1 MSNRQ
6 SRFDLGQRNE
16 NEEMKKWKM
25 VVLDDDPTGI
35 QTVHG
40 CLLITRWDEES
51 VRLGFQDSEPFFYI
65 LTNTRAMTR
74 EDAEQVTREAMEM
87 VVKVNQDYGYQLII
101 VSRSDSCLRG
111 HFPLETDVMRQ
122 CLVEHGYSVY
132 EKTPFCPA
140 FIEAGRVTIDGIHYM
155 RDGKQLIPV
164 SQTEFARDNVFA
176 YHTSILTEYIKEKG
190 ANPDDYEIVDAESYD
205 ELYRFARHLTSDILP
220 QTSDLRPHPSAIV
233 IRSSSS
239 LPKAISGIS
248 DQPLLDRTILTPQ
261 PSAISPLNPG
271 CFIVGSHVKKTTLQL
286 EQLLQAEGTCAIE
299 VDVQRIL
306 DDSALLMSE
315 TLDTIRQVVE
325 MGLTP
330 VVYTSRQEIR
340 LDDADQRQH
349 LGQQVSDFLVDI
361 VYRLPFTPSY
371 LVGKG
376 GITSHDILTKGLGI
390 RTARVLG
397 QVIASVPCVMAPHFP
412 YIIFPG
418 NVGNEDSLR
427 EVYLK
432 LR

>member
-1 MSNRQ
+1 M
-6 SRFDLGQRNE
+6 DGTV
-16 NEEMKKWKM
+16 WKM

-40 CLLITRWDEES
+40 CLLITQWDEAS
-51 VRLGFQDSEPFFYI
+51 VRTGFEDKVPFFYI

-74 EDAEQVTREAMEM
+74 KDAEQVTREAMEM
-87 VVKVNQDYGYQLII
+87 VVKVNKQYGYRLII

-122 CLVEHGYSVY
+122 VLTAHGYQVAA
-132 EKTPFCPA
+132 KTPFCPA

-155 RDGKQLIPV
+155 RDGQHLIPV
-164 SQTEFARDNVFA
+164 SETEFARDNVFA
-176 YHTSILTEYIKEKG
+176 YHTSVLSDYIQEKG
-190 ANPDDYEIVDAESYD
+190 ANPEDYEIVNAQSYD
-205 ELYRFARHLTSDILP
+205 ELDAFAATVVDGSP
-220 QTSDLRPHPSAIV
+220 ANEAIV

-239 LPKAISGIS
+239 LPKAISGIP
-248 DQPLLDRTILTPQ
+248 DIPLLDRSILPSHSSLPTP
-261 PSAISPLNPG
+261 PI
-271 CFIVGSHVKKTTLQL
+271 FIVGSHVRKTTLQL
-286 EQLLQAEGTCAIE
+286 ECLLQAEGTCAIE

-306 DDSALLMSE
+306 DDADTLMLE
-315 TLDTIRQVVE
+315 TLETIQQVVE
-325 MGLTP
+325 QGLTP

-340 LDDADQRQH
+340 LDNANQRQL

-361 VYRLPFTPSY
+361 VHRLPYTPSY

-397 QVIASVPCVMAPHFP
+397 QVISSVPCVMASQFP

-418 NVGNEDSLR
+418 NVGTEQSLR

-432 LR
+432 LKG

>member
-1 MSNRQ
+1 MM
-6 SRFDLGQRNE
+6 
-16 NEEMKKWKM
+16 EERRWKM

-40 CLLITRWDEES
+40 CLLITQWDEQS
-51 VRLGFQDSEPFFYI
+51 VRLGFEDAEPFFYI

-87 VVKVNQDYGYQLII
+87 VIKVNQDYGYRLII

-122 CLVEHGYSVY
+122 SLVQHGYTVAP
-132 EKTPFCPA
+132 KTPFCPA
-140 FIEAGRVTIDGIHYM
+140 FIEAGRVTIDGVHYM
-155 RDGKQLIPV
+155 KDGNRLIPV
-164 SQTEFARDNVFA
+164 SETEFARDNVFA
-176 YHTSILTEYIKEKG
+176 YHTSVLRDYIKEKG
-190 ANPDDYEIVDAESYD
+190 ANPDDYEIVNAQGYD
-205 ELYRFARHLTSDILP
+205 ELRAFAEHLTSDIIP
-220 QTSDLRPHPSAIV
+220 QTSSIV

-239 LPKAISGIS
+239 LPKAISGIA
-248 DQPLLDRTILTPQ
+248 DIPLLNRNILKHQ
-261 PSAISPLNPG
+261 GVG
-271 CFIVGSHVKKTTLQL
+271 CFVVGSHVKKTTQQL
-286 EQLLQAEGTCAIE
+286 ENLLQAEGTCAIE

-306 DDSALLMSE
+306 DDAPLLMSE
-315 TLDTIRQVVE
+315 TLDTIQQVVDNY
-325 MGLTP
+325 LTP
-330 VVYTSRQEIR
+330 VIYTSRQEIR
-340 LDDADQRQH
+340 LDDANQRQH

-390 RTARVLG
+390 KSARVLG
-397 QVIASVPCVMAPHFP
+397 QVINSVPCVMTEKFP

-418 NVGNEDSLR
+418 NVGSEQSLR
-427 EVYLK
+427 EVYEKLK
-432 LR
+432 M

>member
-1 MSNRQ
+1 MDDVR
-6 SRFDLGQRNE
+6 
-16 NEEMKKWKM
+16 WKM

-40 CLLITRWDEES
+40 CLLITQWDEDS
-51 VRLGFQDSEPFFYI
+51 VRKGFADAEPFFYI
-65 LTNTRAMTR
+65 LMNTRAMTR

-87 VVKVNQDYGYQLII
+87 VIKVNQDYGYRLII

-111 HFPLETDVMRQ
+111 HFPLETDVMRS
-122 CLVEHGYSVY
+122 CLVHHGYAVM
-132 EKTPFCPA
+132 EKTPFYPA
-140 FIEAGRVTIDGIHYM
+140 FIEAGRVTIDGVHYM
-155 RDGKQLIPV
+155 KDGERLIPV
-164 SQTEFARDNVFA
+164 SETEFARDNVFA
-176 YHTSILTEYIKEKG
+176 YHTSVLRDYIQEKG
-190 ANPDDYEIVDAESYD
+190 ANPDDYIIVNAQGYD
-205 ELYRFARHLTSDILP
+205 ELYRFAEHLTSSLLP
-220 QTSDLRPHPSAIV
+220 LTSAIV

-248 DQPLLDRTILTPQ
+248 DIPLLDRTILKQ
-261 PSAISPLNPG
+261 AGVG
-271 CFIVGSHVKKTTLQL
+271 CFIVGSHVKKTTQQL
-286 EQLLQAEGTCAIE
+286 EHLLQQEGTCAIE

-306 DDSALLMSE
+306 DDAPLLMSE
-315 TLDTIRQVVE
+315 TLDTIQQVVD

-340 LDDADQRQH
+340 LDDANQRQH

-361 VYRLPFTPSY
+361 VYRLPFTPAY

-390 RTARVLG
+390 KSARVLG
-397 QVIASVPCVMAPHFP
+397 QIINSVPCVMAEKFP

-418 NVGNEDSLR
+418 NVGNEQSLS
-427 EVYLK
+427 EVFNKLK
-432 LR
+432 G

>member
-1 MSNRQ
+1 MK
-6 SRFDLGQRNE
+6 
-16 NEEMKKWKM
+16 EEAVRPWKM

-40 CLLITRWDEES
+40 CMLITRWDEAS
-51 VRLGFQDSEPFFYI
+51 MRQGFEDKEPFFYV

-74 EDAEQVTREAMEM
+74 EDAARVTREAMEM
-87 VVKVNQDYGYQLII
+87 VVRVNKDFGFGLIV

-111 HFPLETDVMRQ
+111 HFPLETDVMREV
-122 CLVEHGYSVY
+122 LAENGIRVA

-155 RDGKQLIPV
+155 KDGERLIPV
-164 SQTEFARDNVFA
+164 SETEFAHDNVFG
-176 YHTSILTEYIKEKG
+176 YHSSVLRDYIKEKG
-190 ANPDDYEIVDAESYD
+190 ANADDYDIIDAQDYTALIQYSKKIFQKLQSND
-205 ELYRFARHLTSDILP
+205 
-220 QTSDLRPHPSAIV
+220 AIV
-233 IRSSSS
+233 IRCSSS

-248 DQPLLDRTILTPQ
+248 DKPLLDRTMLKHDGV
-261 PSAISPLNPG
+261 G
-271 CFIVGSHVKKTTLQL
+271 CFVVGSHVKKTTLQL
-286 EQLLQAEGTCAIE
+286 ECLLQAEGTCAVE

-306 DDSALLMSE
+306 NDADPLMLE
-315 TLDTIRQVVE
+315 TLDVIRQVVE
-325 MGLTP
+325 QGLTP

-340 LDDADQRQH
+340 LADADQRQH

-361 VYRLPFTPSY
+361 VRRLPYTPAY

-376 GITSHDILTKGLGI
+376 GITSHDILTKGLDI
-390 RTARVLG
+390 SSARVLG
-397 QVIASVPCVMAPHFP
+397 QVVNSVPCVMTHMFP

-418 NVGNEDSLR
+418 NVGSEQSLR
-427 EVYLK
+427 EVYQK

>member
-1 MSNRQ
+1 MDDVR
-6 SRFDLGQRNE
+6 
-16 NEEMKKWKM
+16 WKM

-40 CLLITRWDEES
+40 CLLITQWDEDS
-51 VRLGFQDSEPFFYI
+51 VRKGFADAEPFFYI
-65 LTNTRAMTR
+65 LMNTRAMTR

-87 VVKVNQDYGYQLII
+87 VIKVNQDYGYRLII

-111 HFPLETDVMRQ
+111 HFPLETDVMRS
-122 CLVEHGYSVY
+122 CLVHHGYAVM

-140 FIEAGRVTIDGIHYM
+140 FIEAGRVTIDGVHYM
-155 RDGKQLIPV
+155 KDGERLIPV
-164 SQTEFARDNVFA
+164 SETEFARDNVFA
-176 YHTSILTEYIKEKG
+176 YHTSVLRDYIQEKG
-190 ANPDDYEIVDAESYD
+190 ANPDDYIIVNAQGYD
-205 ELYRFARHLTSDILP
+205 ELYRFAEHLTSSLLP
-220 QTSDLRPHPSAIV
+220 LTSAIV

-248 DQPLLDRTILTPQ
+248 DIPLLDRTILKQ
-261 PSAISPLNPG
+261 AGVG
-271 CFIVGSHVKKTTLQL
+271 CFIVGSHVKKTTQQL
-286 EQLLQAEGTCAIE
+286 EHLLQQEGTCAIE

-306 DDSALLMSE
+306 DDAPLLMSE
-315 TLDTIRQVVE
+315 TLDTIQQVVD

-340 LDDADQRQH
+340 LDDANQRQH

-361 VYRLPFTPSY
+361 VYRLPFTPAY

-390 RTARVLG
+390 KSARVLG
-397 QVIASVPCVMAPHFP
+397 QIINSVPCVMAEKFP

-418 NVGNEDSLR
+418 NVGNEQSLS
-427 EVYLK
+427 EVFNKLK
-432 LR
+432 G

>member
-1 MSNRQ
+1 MNKSIVNSKLSNCKLQ
-6 SRFDLGQRNE
+6 GLSNCKL
-16 NEEMKKWKM
+16 

-35 QTVHG
+35 QTVHS
-40 CLLITRWDEES
+40 CLLITQWDEQH
-51 VRLGFQDSEPFFYI
+51 VREAFEDEEPFFYI

-74 EDAEQVTREAMEM
+74 EEAADVTRSAMEM
-87 VVKVNQDYGYQLII
+87 VLQINQDYGYRLII

-122 CLVEHGYSVY
+122 CLVAHGYSVY

-140 FIEAGRVTIDGIHYM
+140 FIEAGRVTIDGVHYM
-155 RDGKQLIPV
+155 KDGERLIPV
-164 SQTEFARDNVFA
+164 SETEFARDNVFA
-176 YHTSILTEYIKEKG
+176 YHTSVLCDYIREKG
-190 ANPDDYEIVDAESYD
+190 ANPDDYEIINAQGYD
-205 ELYRFARHLTSDILP
+205 ELYRFAQHLTSDIIP
-220 QTSDLRPHPSAIV
+220 QTSSLV

-239 LPKAISGIS
+239 LPKAISGIA
-248 DQPLLDRTILTPQ
+248 DIPLLDRSILKQ
-261 PSAISPLNPG
+261 VGVG
-271 CFIVGSHVKKTTLQL
+271 CFVVGSHVKKTTQQL
-286 EQLLQAEGTCAIE
+286 ERLLQAEGTCAIE

-306 DDSALLMSE
+306 DDAALLMSE

-330 VVYTSRQEIR
+330 VIYTSRQEIR
-340 LDDADQRQH
+340 LDDANQRQR

-376 GITSHDILTKGLGI
+376 GITSNDILTKGLGI
-390 RTARVLG
+390 KSARVLG
-397 QVIASVPCVMAPHFP
+397 QIINSVPCVMAEKFP

-418 NVGNEDSLR
+418 NVGNEQSLS
-427 EVYLK
+427 EVFNKLK
-432 LR
+432 G

>member
-1 MSNRQ
+1 MK
-6 SRFDLGQRNE
+6 
-16 NEEMKKWKM
+16 EEAVRPWKM

-40 CLLITRWDEES
+40 CMLITRWDEAS
-51 VRLGFQDSEPFFYI
+51 MRQGFEDKEPFFYV

-74 EDAEQVTREAMEM
+74 EDAARVTREAMEM
-87 VVKVNQDYGYQLII
+87 VVRVNKDFGFGLIV

-111 HFPLETDVMRQ
+111 HFPLETDVMREV
-122 CLVEHGYSVY
+122 LAENGIRVA

-155 RDGKQLIPV
+155 KDGERLIPV
-164 SQTEFARDNVFA
+164 SETEFAHDNVFG
-176 YHTSILTEYIKEKG
+176 YHSSVLRDYIKEKG
-190 ANPDDYEIVDAESYD
+190 ANADDYDIIDAQDYTALIQYAKKIFQKLQSND
-205 ELYRFARHLTSDILP
+205 
-220 QTSDLRPHPSAIV
+220 AIV
-233 IRSSSS
+233 IRCSSS

-248 DQPLLDRTILTPQ
+248 DKPLLDRTMLKHDGV
-261 PSAISPLNPG
+261 G
-271 CFIVGSHVKKTTLQL
+271 CFVVGSHVKKTTLQL
-286 EQLLQAEGTCAIE
+286 ECLLQAEGTCAVE

-306 DDSALLMSE
+306 NDADPLMLE
-315 TLDTIRQVVE
+315 TLDVIRQVVE
-325 MGLTP
+325 QGLTP

-340 LDDADQRQH
+340 LADADQRQH

-361 VYRLPFTPSY
+361 VRRLPYTPAY

-376 GITSHDILTKGLGI
+376 GITSHDILTKGLDI
-390 RTARVLG
+390 SSARVLG
-397 QVIASVPCVMAPHFP
+397 QVVNSVPCVMTHMFP

-418 NVGNEDSLR
+418 NVGSEQSLR
-427 EVYLK
+427 EVYQK